1 VARPFVARPFVAR
14 PDRAPGRR
22 AICHDAR
29 MTTISIPLF
38 PLGTVLFPE
47 GVLPL
52 QIFEVRYLDMIGK
65 CIAGGSPFGV
75 VMLTEGQ
82 EVRKPGTME
91 KFVQAGT
98 LATVEENS
106 TPSPG
111 LLQVICRGGARF
123 QIVASERRPNGL
135 WTAEVEL
142 LPADLPVRIPS
153 ELQGAAD
160 ALERVLA
167 SLGDVPEERWPVRLP
182 FRLDDCGWV
191 SNRWCE
197 LLPLT
202 MVQKHGLLM
211 LDNPLIRLEL
221 MHDLLDEHGLITS

>member
-1 VARPFVARPFVAR
+1 VPIVRQTGARF
-14 PDRAPGRR
+14 
-22 AICHDAR
+22 CHYWR

-38 PLGTVLFPE
+38 PLSTVLFPE

-65 CIAGGSPFGV
+65 CIADGVPFGV
-75 VMLTEGQ
+75 VMLTEGH
-82 EVRKPGTME
+82 EVRTPDALE
-91 KFVQAGT
+91 RFVDSGT
-98 LATVEENS
+98 LAIVEERS
-106 TPSPG
+106 ASSPG
-111 LLQVICRGGARF
+111 LLQVLCRGGARF
-123 QIVASERRPNGL
+123 HIVSCERRINGL
-135 WTAEVEL
+135 WMAQVEL
-142 LPADLPVRIPS
+142 LVADLAVRIPS
-153 ELQGAAD
+153 ELCGAAD
-160 ALERVLA
+160 ALNRVLA
-167 SLGDVPEERWPVRLP
+167 SLVDVPVHRWPVRKP

-202 MVQKHGLLM
+202 KPQKHHLLM

>member
-1 VARPFVARPFVAR
+1 
-14 PDRAPGRR
+14 
-22 AICHDAR
+22 
-29 MTTISIPLF
+29 MTTITLPLF
-38 PLGTVLFPE
+38 PLGTVLFPD

-65 CIAGGSPFGV
+65 CIAAGSPFGV

-82 EVRKPGTME
+82 EVRVPEALE
-91 KFVQAGT
+91 KFVASGT
-98 LATVEENS
+98 LATVEDRG
-106 TPSPG
+106 TATPG
-111 LLQVICRGGARF
+111 LLQVVCRGGARF
-123 QIVASERRPNGL
+123 RIIASERRPNGL

-142 LPADLPVRIPS
+142 LPADLAVRIPS

-160 ALERVLA
+160 ALDRVLV
-167 SLGDVPEERWPVRLP
+167 SLSDVPEERWPVRLP

-202 MVQKHGLLM
+202 MVQKQSLLM

>member
-1 VARPFVARPFVAR
+1 MA
-14 PDRAPGRR
+14 
-22 AICHDAR
+22 
-29 MTTISIPLF
+29 TISIPLF
-38 PLGTVLFPE
+38 PLSTVLFPE

-65 CIAGGSPFGV
+65 CIAAGSPFGV
-75 VMLTEGQ
+75 VMLTAGQ
-82 EVRKPGTME
+82 EVRAPQAME
-91 KFVQAGT
+91 KFVQSGT
-98 LATVEENS
+98 LATVEEHS
-106 TPSPG
+106 APSPG

-123 QIVASERRPNGL
+123 RIVACERRANGL

-142 LPADLPVRIPS
+142 LPADLAVRIPS

-167 SLGDVPEERWPVRLP
+167 SLGDVPAQRWPVRRP
-182 FRLDDCGWV
+182 FRVDDCGWV

-202 MVQKHGLLM
+202 MAQKHGLLM

>member
-1 VARPFVARPFVAR
+1 
-14 PDRAPGRR
+14 
-22 AICHDAR
+22 
-29 MTTISIPLF
+29 MTTISLPLF

-65 CIAGGSPFGV
+65 CIASGSPFGV

-82 EVRKPGTME
+82 EVRRPEALE
-91 KFVQAGT
+91 KFVQSGT
-98 LATVEENS
+98 LATVEGS
-106 TPSPG
+106 SAPSPG
-111 LLQVICRGGARF
+111 LLQVVCRGGARF
-123 QIVASERRPNGL
+123 RVLASERRANGL
-135 WTAEVEL
+135 WMAEVEML
-142 LPADLPVRIPS
+142 APDLPVRIPS
-153 ELQGAAD
+153 ELKGAAD
-160 ALERVLA
+160 ALDRVLV
-167 SLGDVPEERWPVRLP
+167 SLAEVPEERWPVRPP

-202 MVQKHGLLM
+202 MAQKHHLLM

>member
-1 VARPFVARPFVAR
+1 
-14 PDRAPGRR
+14 
-22 AICHDAR
+22 
-29 MTTISIPLF
+29 MTPISIPLF
-38 PLGTVLFPE
+38 PLGTVLFPD

-65 CIAGGSPFGV
+65 CIANNSAFGV
-75 VMLTEGQ
+75 VMLTDGQ
-82 EVRKPGTME
+82 EVRKPEELE
-91 KFVQAGT
+91 KFVQSGT
-98 LATVEENS
+98 IAAVHDS
-106 TPSPG
+106 SAPSPG
-111 LLQVICRGGARF
+111 LRQVICRGSTRF
-123 QIVASERRPNGL
+123 RVLSSERRANGL
-135 WTAEVEL
+135 WMGEVEL
-142 LPADLPVRIPS
+142 LPADQVVRIPS

-160 ALERVLA
+160 ALERMLA
-167 SLGDVPEERWPVRLP
+167 SLGDVAEERWPVRRP

-202 MVQKHGLLM
+202 MTQKHGMLM

>member
-1 VARPFVARPFVAR
+1 M
-14 PDRAPGRR
+14 AP
-22 AICHDAR
+22 
-29 MTTISIPLF
+29 ISIPLF
-38 PLGTVLFPE
+38 PLVTVLFPE

-52 QIFEVRYLDMIGK
+52 QIFEVRYFEMIGK
-65 CIAGGSPFGV
+65 CIAAGNPFGV
-75 VMLTEGQ
+75 VTLTGGK
-82 EVRKPGTME
+82 EVRSPDGIET
-91 KFVQAGT
+91 FFHAGT
-98 LATVEENS
+98 LATVEDS
-106 TPSPG
+106 SAPSPG
-111 LLQVICRGGARF
+111 LLQVVCRGAARF
-123 QIVASERRPNGL
+123 RVLDSERRPNGL

-142 LPADLPVRIPS
+142 LPPDLPVPIPS

-160 ALERVLA
+160 ALERVIV
-167 SLGDVPEERWPVRLP
+167 SLGEVPEHRWPVRRP

-202 MVQKHGLLM
+202 IAQKHGMLM

>member
-1 VARPFVARPFVAR
+1 M
-14 PDRAPGRR
+14 AP
-22 AICHDAR
+22 
-29 MTTISIPLF
+29 ISIPLF
-38 PLGTVLFPE
+38 PLATVLFPE

-65 CIAGGSPFGV
+65 CIAGGNPFGV
-75 VMLTEGQ
+75 VTLTAGH
-82 EVRKPGTME
+82 EVRTPDGKE
-91 KFVQAGT
+91 SFLQSGT
-98 LATVEENS
+98 LATVEEHS
-106 TPSPG
+106 APSPG
-111 LLQVICRGGARF
+111 LLQVVCRGAARF
-123 QIVASERRPNGL
+123 RVVASERRANGL
-135 WTAEVEL
+135 WMADVEL
-142 LPADLPVRIPS
+142 LPPDLPVPIPS

-160 ALERVLA
+160 ALERVFA
-167 SLGDVPEERWPVRLP
+167 SLGEVPEHRWPVRRP

-202 MVQKHGLLM
+202 IAQKHGMLM